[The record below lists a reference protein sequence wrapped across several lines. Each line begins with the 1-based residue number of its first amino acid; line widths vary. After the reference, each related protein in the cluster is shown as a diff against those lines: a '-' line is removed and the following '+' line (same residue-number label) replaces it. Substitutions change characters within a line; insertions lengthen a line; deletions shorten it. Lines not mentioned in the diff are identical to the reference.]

1 VINPLLPATLLQMA
15 NPEISERLQTLV
27 VYPRYEDSE
36 SKRRDDEAGSEQQGK
51 RLKQPSILSLNH
63 GEGAT

>member
-1 VINPLLPATLLQMA
+1 MINPLLPATLLQMA

-36 SKRRDDEAGSEQQGK
+36 SKRRDDEAGKFDDRPE
-51 RLKQPSILSLNH
+51 N
-63 GEGAT
+63 